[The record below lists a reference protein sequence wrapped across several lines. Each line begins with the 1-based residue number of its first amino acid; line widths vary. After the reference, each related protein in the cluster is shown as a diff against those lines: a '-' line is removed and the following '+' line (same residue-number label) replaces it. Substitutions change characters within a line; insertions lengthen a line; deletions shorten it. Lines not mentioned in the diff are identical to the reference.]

1 MVLTGYFVLVWN
13 YTFKA
18 IYKVNIFVDM
28 DEEQYSEELTDLLTR
43 LNKGHTWGANR
54 VLNLSDAEREI
65 FMAAAN
71 EASKIRKKEFADLIK
86 EKD

>member
-18 IYKVNIFVDM
+18 VYKINIFVDM
-28 DEEQYSEELTDLLTR
+28 DEEQYSEELDLLRR

-54 VLNLSDAEREI
+54 VLNLSDAERDI
-65 FMAAAN
+65 FMEAAD
-71 EASKIRKKEFADLIK
+71 ESEKVRKKEFTDLMK
-86 EKD
+86 GRN

>member
-1 MVLTGYFVLVWN
+1 MGYFILVWN

-28 DEEQYSEELTDLLTR
+28 DEEQYSEELTDLLSR

-54 VLNLSDAEREI
+54 VLNLSDVERDI
-65 FMAAAN
+65 FMAAAD
-71 EASKIRKKEFADLIK
+71 ESGKVRKKEFADLMK
-86 EKD
+86 GRN